1 MTKDKKLNQDLQPKT
16 NTDKSAKIKA
26 SFDKAA
32 KKNGEALKRLSN

>member
-1 MTKDKKLNQDLQPKT
+1 MTKDKKLKQDFQPKT

-26 SFDKAA
+26 SFDKAV